1 MSSIPYLCSLHE
13 ISQQLCTCK
22 FLPNLINVMK
32 KKLILVTDF
41 EVCNFPEHLK
51 KGSCPNLTKGEQCQ
65 FNKSS
70 AARWRKLSYAWYY
83 LTRGKVQSG
92 LTLTTKCRTH
102 WQSKQK
108 GGQLTPTVK
117 GIKAEPLEQKLE
129 TLEQRLEKGKSQKRC
144 REKSQKSENK
154 GQKESTTII
163 RKARTKVRKKKF
175 RNAKTRLRMLE
186 QRLERK
192 KSQKRQR
199 KRQKP
204 FNQFGNMKVSNFSRE
219 NSKRYLFRLSPLE
232 NKHLEGMEK
241 KEKSRLKE
249 HYIQFPQ
256 RLNRDESGQ
265 YWKSL
270 NSIISTVNSRYDE
283 HSSHKLPNHNT
294 QHYDLFLADRQTPK
308 MRELL

>member
-51 KGSCPNLTKGEQCQ
+51 KRSCPNLTKGEQCQ

-108 GGQLTPTVK
+108 CGQLTPTVK

-232 NKHLEGMEK
+232 INILKVWKK
-241 KEKSRLKE
+241 KEKKQIKRALHSVSPTIKSRRKRTVLE
-249 HYIQFPQ
+249 
-256 RLNRDESGQ
+256 
-265 YWKSL
+265 
-270 NSIISTVNSRYDE
+270 II
-283 HSSHKLPNHNT
+283 
-294 QHYDLFLADRQTPK
+294 
-308 MRELL
+308 

>member
-108 GGQLTPTVK
+108 CGQLTPTVK

-154 GQKESTTII
+154 GEKESTTII

-241 KEKSRLKE
+241 KEKKQIKRALHSVSPT
-249 HYIQFPQ
+249 I
-256 RLNRDESGQ
+256 
-265 YWKSL
+265 
-270 NSIISTVNSRYDE
+270 NSRRKRTVLE
-283 HSSHKLPNHNT
+283 IIKLNY
-294 QHYDLFLADRQTPK
+294 QHC
-308 MRELL
+308 

>member
-22 FLPNLINVMK
+22 FRPNLINVMK

-65 FNKSS
+65 FNKRS

-186 QRLERK
+186 QRLERT

-199 KRQKP
+199 KGQKP

-241 KEKSRLKE
+241 KRKK
-249 HYIQFPQ
+249 I
-256 RLNRDESGQ
+256 D
-265 YWKSL
+265 
-270 NSIISTVNSRYDE
+270 
-283 HSSHKLPNHNT
+283 
-294 QHYDLFLADRQTPK
+294 
-308 MRELL
+308 

>member
-219 NSKRYLFRLSPLE
+219 NSNRYLFRLSPLE

-241 KEKSRLKE
+241 KEKKQIKRALHSVSPTIKSRRKRTVLEIIK
-249 HYIQFPQ
+249 
-256 RLNRDESGQ
+256 LN
-265 YWKSL
+265 Y
-270 NSIISTVNSRYDE
+270 
-283 HSSHKLPNHNT
+283 
-294 QHYDLFLADRQTPK
+294 QHC
-308 MRELL
+308 